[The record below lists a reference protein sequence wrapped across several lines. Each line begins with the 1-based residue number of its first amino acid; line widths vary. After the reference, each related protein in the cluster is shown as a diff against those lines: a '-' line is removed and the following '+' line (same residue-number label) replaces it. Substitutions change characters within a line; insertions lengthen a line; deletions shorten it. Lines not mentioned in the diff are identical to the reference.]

1 MASFKISYNLIERK
15 EKNKMDE
22 KLFEELWEREERQG
36 LQRRLQQ
43 DYPVWLQRRKQRRTI
58 MASVT
63 ILAVVGISIFN
74 FQFSTPKGYDY
85 VACNRSGIADAH
97 WAEVA
102 NNILTI
108 ETL

>member
-1 MASFKISYNLIERK
+1 
-15 EKNKMDE
+15 MD
-22 KLFEELWEREERQG
+22 KKRFEELWEQEERQG
-36 LQRRLQQ
+36 LQQRLQQ
-43 DYPVWLQRRKQRRTI
+43 DYPAWQQRRKQRRTI
-58 MASVT
+58 MASVA

-85 VACNRSGIADAH
+85 VACNRNGIADAH

-102 NNILTI
+102 SNILTI

>member
-1 MASFKISYNLIERK
+1 MASFKISYNLIEK
-15 EKNKMDE
+15 KKNKMDE
-22 KLFEELWEREERQG
+22 KRFEELWAQKERQG
-36 LQRRLQQ
+36 LQRRLLQ
-43 DYPVWLQRRKQRRTI
+43 DYPVWLHRRKQRRTI
-58 MASVT
+58 MATVA

-85 VACNRSGIADAH
+85 VACNRSGIADTH

-102 NNILTI
+102 SNILTI

>member
-1 MASFKISYNLIERK
+1 MASFKISYNLIEK
-15 EKNKMDE
+15 KKNKMDE
-22 KLFEELWEREERQG
+22 KRFEELWAQEERQG
-36 LQRRLQQ
+36 LQRRLLQ
-43 DYPVWLQRRKQRRTI
+43 DYPVWQQRRRQRRTI
-58 MASVT
+58 MASVA

-85 VACNRSGIADAH
+85 VACNRNGIADAH

-102 NNILTI
+102 SNILTI